1 VKRLEAAV
9 LPWRGKAADAED
21 SHAAAD
27 ARAASTFDLQLLAGD
42 RRSGSAQPGQ
52 RDLPDV
58 IARLVIIILFTFMA
72 VRIGADFLA
81 TGRLTGLLLLA
92 SETLVVVLTVFRRA
106 PSIVDRSLRARLL
119 TAISMMGPPL
129 VRPAA
134 VAALLSETFTVALSA
149 AGLLVVIGG
158 KMSLGRSFGLM
169 PANRGIVSTGLY
181 RLVRHPIYMGYLVTH
196 VAFLAANPTI
206 WNVMALVGAD
216 VALLIRAVCE
226 EETLSRDPAYREYR
240 QKVRWRVCPG
250 VF

>member
-1 VKRLEAAV
+1 MNRFATTAKFSGGAAAV
-9 LPWRGKAADAED
+9 EVGLLQPAAYAPPRPRLDV
-21 SHAAAD
+21 AD
-27 ARAASTFDLQLLAGD
+27 ITARMLIVA
-42 RRSGSAQPGQ
+42 
-52 RDLPDV
+52 
-58 IARLVIIILFTFMA
+58 LFTFMA
-72 VRIGADFLA
+72 VNIGADFLK

-92 SETLVVVLTVFRRA
+92 NEALVVVLTVFRRSTA
-106 PSIVDRSLRARLL
+106 IVDRSLRARVL
-119 TAISMMGPPL
+119 TIVSVMGPPL
-129 VRPAA
+129 IRPAS
-134 VAALLSETFTVALSA
+134 VAALVPEAITVGISA
-149 AGLLVVIGG
+149 CGLAVVLAGKLC
-158 KMSLGRSFGLM
+158 LGRSFGLM

-226 EETLSRDPAYREYR
+226 EETLSRDPAYREYQ